1 MKTAQDYLMTT
12 GRKRTLCAQSGHTR
26 AEVSAVTFAGASSR
40 RTLFWE
46 KVSKS
51 FGEALMPRARCV
63 AVVGIAAAL
72 WVAAV
77 GALASDSARLR
88 DAARAGDWKAVE
100 AMGPSVLPELARI
113 YRASSVAERAQ
124 IAQVFYNLGWKS
136 EDAKRALM
144 ADVHT
149 SDQSLRLQVQW
160 ALGRVSDD
168 PAVVDVLLENMR
180 NDPVPLFRDKAACA
194 LAYDQV
200 HLAPAQKLRLF
211 EGLIGALDD
220 PKLQV
225 RQVAIQALAILT
237 HQTKGYAPGG
247 DVGTRSAAVGAWLRW
262 LDEYRANL

>member
-1 MKTAQDYLMTT
+1 MRMLR
-12 GRKRTLCAQSGHTR
+12 G
-26 AEVSAVTFAGASSR
+26 
-40 RTLFWE
+40 
-46 KVSKS
+46 
-51 FGEALMPRARCV
+51 V
-63 AVVGIAAAL
+63 AVAGLLAAWSAPL
-72 WVAAV
+72 AVAVPVDA
-77 GALASDSARLR
+77 DRLR
-88 DAARAGDWKAVE
+88 TAARAGDWKAIE

-136 EDAKRALM
+136 EDAKRALL

-149 SDQSLRLQVQW
+149 ADQTLRVQVQW

-194 LAYDQV
+194 LAYDQI

-211 EGLIGALDD
+211 EGLVGALDD

-225 RQVAIQALAILT
+225 RQVAILALVILT
-237 HQTKGYAPGG
+237 HQDKGYLPNA
-247 DVGTRSAAVGAWLRW
+247 DVAARNNAVAAWRRW
-262 LDEYRANL
+262 LGEYRANL

>member
-1 MKTAQDYLMTT
+1 MTPAGT
-12 GRKRTLCAQSGHTR
+12 RTLCAQSGHTR
-26 AEVSAVTFAGASSR
+26 VGVSAVTFAGASQR
-40 RTLFWE
+40 RTLSFG

-51 FGEALMPRARCV
+51 FGKALMRGARCF

-77 GALASDSARLR
+77 GASAFDSARLR
-88 DAARAGDWKAVE
+88 EAASAGDWKAVE
-100 AMGPSVLPELARI
+100 AMGPSTLPELARL
-113 YRASSVAERAQ
+113 YRESSVAERAR

-149 SDQSLRLQVQW
+149 ADQTLRVQVQW

-168 PAVVDVLLENMR
+168 PAVIDVLLDNMR

-247 DVGTRSAAVGAWLRW
+247 DVGARSAAVVAWQRW